1 MEKLTTMLK
10 EHVILLFT
18 VLLIALVVSIGLL
31 VTLGNQSRN
40 MDDLR
45 VEISNLESERAT
57 QDTEITKL
65 NQEKEALIKQVAQTA
80 VDYDAK
86 IAEINLVNDAL
97 ESKLEMS
104 YTLPDYVLDGLDQHG
119 FKTPLA
125 LLENLGTHDELLPIK
140 GVLGGSMKWWPE
152 YSIVLNE
159 KYVFGY
165 FEDGHILGYALLKYT
180 FDEDDTLKWQV
191 VNTYTD

>member
-10 EHVILLFT
+10 EHVILIFT

-31 VTLGNQSRN
+31 ITQSN
-40 MDDLR
+40 DIEALQA
-45 VEISNLESERAT
+45 EITTLESERTT
-57 QDTEITKL
+57 QDSEIATL

-80 VDYDAK
+80 VDYDAR
-86 IAEINLVNDAL
+86 IAEINLAKDAL
-97 ESKLEMS
+97 ESKLDVS
-104 YTLPDYVLDGLDQHG
+104 YTLPDYVLDGLVTHG

-125 LLENLGTHDELLPIK
+125 LLEDLATHDELLPVE

-152 YSIVLNE
+152 YSVVLNE

-165 FEDGHILGYALLKYT
+165 FEDGHILGYALLKYS
-180 FDEDDTLKWQV
+180 FDKDDNLKWQV
-191 VNTYTD
+191 IDTYLD

>member
-18 VLLIALVVSIGLL
+18 VLLITLVVSIGLL
-31 VTLGNQSRN
+31 ITLSSQSRD
-40 MDDLR
+40 MEDQQTKFTSLER
-45 VEISNLESERAT
+45 ESTTLSSEI
-57 QDTEITKL
+57 IKL

-86 IAEINLVNDAL
+86 IAEINLAIDAL
-97 ESKLEMS
+97 ESKLEVS
-104 YTLPDYVLDGLDQHG
+104 FTLPDYVLDGLSKRG

-125 LLENLGTHDELLPIK
+125 LLQDLETHDELLPVE

-152 YSIVLNE
+152 YSVVLNE
-159 KYVFGY
+159 QYVFGY

-180 FDEDDTLKWQV
+180 FDQDDNLKWQL
-191 VNTYTD
+191 VNTYMD

>member
-10 EHVILLFT
+10 EHATLIVI

-31 VTLGNQSRN
+31 ITQSR
-40 MDDLR
+40 DTEALQIE
-45 VEISNLESERAT
+45 VSNLERERTTQESKIAT
-57 QDTEITKL
+57 L

-86 IAEINLVNDAL
+86 IAQINLSNDAL
-97 ESKLEMS
+97 ESKLDVS
-104 YTLPDYVLDGLDQHG
+104 FTLPDYVLEGLVNRG

-125 LLENLGTHDELLPIK
+125 LLEELATHDELLPVE

-152 YSIVLNE
+152 YSVVLNE

-165 FEDGHILGYALLKYT
+165 FEDGHILGYALMKYS
-180 FDEDDTLKWQV
+180 FDKDDNLKWQLID
-191 VNTYTD
+191 TYMD

>member
-10 EHVILLFT
+10 EHVILIFT

-31 VTLGNQSRN
+31 ITQSN
-40 MDDLR
+40 DMEALKAEITDLQR
-45 VEISNLESERAT
+45 ERTT
-57 QDTEITKL
+57 QDSEIATL

-80 VDYDAK
+80 VDYDAR
-86 IAEINLVNDAL
+86 IAEINLTNDAL
-97 ESKLEMS
+97 ESKLDVS
-104 YTLPDYVLDGLDQHG
+104 FTLPEYVLDGLVKHG

-125 LLENLGTHDELLPIK
+125 LLEDLATHDELLPVE

-152 YSIVLNE
+152 YSVVLNE

-165 FEDGHILGYALLKYT
+165 FEDGHILGYALLKYS
-180 FDEDDTLKWQV
+180 FDKDENLKWQV
-191 VNTYTD
+191 IDTFMD

>member
-10 EHVILLFT
+10 EHVILIFT

-31 VTLGNQSRN
+31 ITQSN
-40 MDDLR
+40 DIEALQA
-45 VEISNLESERAT
+45 EITTLESERTT
-57 QDTEITKL
+57 QDSEIATL

-80 VDYDAK
+80 VDYDAR
-86 IAEINLVNDAL
+86 IAEINLAKDAL
-97 ESKLEMS
+97 ESKLDVS
-104 YTLPDYVLDGLDQHG
+104 FTLPDYVLDGLVTRG

-125 LLENLGTHDELLPIK
+125 LLEELATHDELLPVE

-152 YSIVLNE
+152 YSVVLNE

-165 FEDGHILGYALLKYT
+165 FEDGHILGYALLKYS
-180 FDEDDTLKWQV
+180 FDKDDNLKWQV
-191 VNTYTD
+191 IDTYLD

>member
-31 VTLGNQSRN
+31 ITLSNQSN
-40 MDDLR
+40 NLETLQA
-45 VEISNLESERAT
+45 EITNLESERTT
-57 QDTEITKL
+57 QDSKITTL

-80 VDYDAK
+80 VDYDAR
-86 IAEINLVNDAL
+86 IAEINLANDAL
-97 ESKLEMS
+97 ESKLDVS
-104 YTLPDYVLDGLDQHG
+104 FTLPDYVLDGLVDHG

-125 LLENLGTHDELLPIK
+125 LLEDLATHDELLPVE
-140 GVLGGSMKWWPE
+140 GVLGGTMKWWPE
-152 YSIVLNE
+152 YSVVLNE

-165 FEDGHILGYALLKYT
+165 FEDGHILGYALLKYS
-180 FDEDDTLKWQV
+180 FDKDDNLKWQLI
-191 VNTYTD
+191 NTYMD